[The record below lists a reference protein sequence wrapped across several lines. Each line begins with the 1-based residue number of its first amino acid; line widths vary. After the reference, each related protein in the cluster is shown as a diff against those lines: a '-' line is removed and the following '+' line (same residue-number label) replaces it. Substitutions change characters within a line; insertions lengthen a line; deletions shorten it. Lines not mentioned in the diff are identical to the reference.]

1 MNNKFF
7 VSCGE
12 MSGDLH
18 LSYIIRAVKKAD
30 TGAEFF
36 GMAGD
41 KSASEG
47 AVLIQH
53 IKDNDIMGF
62 AEAVKKYKYFKK
74 KAGEYIEF
82 IKKNDIKN
90 VIFVDYGGFN
100 LRFFEMLKK
109 EITDI
114 KTFYYIPPKVWAW
127 GEKRIEKLKKLDEVI
142 VIFPWEKEY
151 YDKKNMNVAYFGNPF
166 IDKYEFLDNYGEKIL
181 ILPGSR
187 KQEIIKMLPVM
198 LDFVKAEKNEKFVL
212 RLADESHLNY
222 MPFNQA
228 DYPNMEIS
236 FSKLENI
243 RKDLRMAVATSGTVT
258 FEMALMGLPVI
269 VGYKTSPLNVFIARN
284 ILKIAYISLTNIGAG
299 KEVLPELIQNDFN
312 IKNIEKKMNYIDN
325 SKKAVVE
332 SLRES
337 RDLMGEK
344 GVTDRISQFILERAL

>member
-18 LSYIIRAVKKAD
+18 LSYIIKAVKKTD
-30 TGAEFF
+30 PDAEFF

-47 AVLIQH
+47 AVLVQH

-62 AEAVKKYKYFKK
+62 AEAIKKYSYFKK

-109 EITDI
+109 EMPEIR
-114 KTFYYIPPKVWAW
+114 TFYYIPPKVWAW
-127 GEKRIEKLKKLDEVI
+127 GEKRIEKLKKVDEVI

-166 IDKYEFLDNYGEKIL
+166 IDKYEFSDNYGEKVL
-181 ILPGSR
+181 LLPGSR
-187 KQEIIKMLPVM
+187 KQEIVKILPIMLE
-198 LDFVKAEKNEKFVL
+198 LVKGRENEKFIL
-212 RLADESHLNY
+212 RLADKSHMAY
-222 MPFNQA
+222 VPFNET
-228 DYPNMEIS
+228 DFPNMEIS
-236 FSKLENI
+236 FSKLEDI
-243 RKDLRMAVATSGTVT
+243 RKDLKMAVATSGTVT

-269 VGYKTSPLNVFIARN
+269 VGYKTSPLNVFIAKN
-284 ILKIAYISLTNIGAG
+284 ILKINYISLTNIGAG

-312 IKNIEKKMNYIDN
+312 VKNIEKKMNYIDN
-325 SKKAVVE
+325 SKKDVIE

-337 RDLMGEK
+337 RDLMGGK